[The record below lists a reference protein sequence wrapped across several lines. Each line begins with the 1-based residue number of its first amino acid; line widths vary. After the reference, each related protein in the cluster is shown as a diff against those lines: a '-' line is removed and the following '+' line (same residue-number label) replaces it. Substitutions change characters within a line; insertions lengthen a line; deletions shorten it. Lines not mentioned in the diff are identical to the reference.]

1 MKFGYTI
8 IYVSDVEQT
17 VSFYER
23 VFGLSR
29 RFVHESGQYAE
40 LETGSTAL
48 AFASD
53 ALGEMNLNGNYV
65 KNQAG
70 QTPPGFEI
78 AFVSDDVFAAYEQAV
93 SAGAVAVSGPK
104 TKPWGQTVAYV
115 RDLNG
120 IVVEI
125 ASPIG

>member
-17 VSFYER
+17 VSFYEH

-53 ALGEMNLNGNYV
+53 ALGEMNLNGHYI
-65 KNQAG
+65 KNQAS

-78 AFVSDDVFAAYEQAV
+78 AFVSDDVHAAFEQATA
-93 SAGAVAVSGPK
+93 AGAVALSEPK
-104 TKPWGQTVAYV
+104 AKPWGQTVAYV

-120 IVVEI
+120 VIVEI
-125 ASPIG
+125 ASPMG